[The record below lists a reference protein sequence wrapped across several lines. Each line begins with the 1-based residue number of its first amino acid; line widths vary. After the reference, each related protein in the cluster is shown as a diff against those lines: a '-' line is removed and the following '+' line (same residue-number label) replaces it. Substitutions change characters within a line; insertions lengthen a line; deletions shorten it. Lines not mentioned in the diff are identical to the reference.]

1 MATVPIVSRLAP
13 TASPFDC
20 GICDIIHPCHCSR
33 VKAYCNVCI
42 PPTPAAVRNVVA
54 RTLSESEDQYLPVA
68 GLTLKGLAHAT
79 AYRRRQNLRMAA
91 S

>member
-1 MATVPIVSRLAP
+1 MATVPIVTQKAP
-13 TASPFDC
+13 IAAPFDC
-20 GICDIIHPCHCSR
+20 GICNIDHACHCPR
-33 VKAYCNVCI
+33 MKAYCDTCI

-68 GLTLKGLAHAT
+68 GLTLKGVAHAT
-79 AYRRRQNLRMAA
+79 AYHRRQNLRAVA